1 MHIHTLT
8 HTLTHTHQ
16 TKAKV
21 EGQRQKELEF
31 KRLKQESLAQKGEE
45 VDIEVDE
52 SAVEY
57 FAEVEMMQA
66 LRQYIIHVYSVT
78 HNNMCEYC
86 GY

>member
-1 MHIHTLT
+1 MHIHTHS

-16 TKAKV
+16 TKAKA
-21 EGQRQKELEF
+21 EGQRQKELEL

-66 LRQYIIHVYSVT
+66 LR
-78 HNNMCEYC
+78 
-86 GY
+86 